1 MSILLTQP
9 SAPLLLVQRRLP
21 WGLIGLLLLAF
32 GVVPYVGNDYWLN
45 AILIPFLV
53 LSLAALYPVAAAVI
67 AAVLLLIT
75 TLAGA
80 AALIWKNWD
89 SIGPK
94 LNEWW
99 DRLGNFVSEKM
110 RAIVEK
116 LQALKRAFSFDF
128 GPAAGGVALGAVGG
142 KPLVGAGARLVEPSK
157 PLRPITGQPM
167 NYSAPTTFNI
177 TAGPGQSPEDIA
189 RAVDR
194 RLTERENQTAAR
206 RRSILADPN

>member
-1 MSILLTQP
+1 MWT
-9 SAPLLLVQRRLP
+9 
-21 WGLIGLLLLAF
+21 LAK
-32 GVVPYVGNDYWLN
+32 GHP
-45 AILIPFLV
+45 V
-53 LSLAALYPVAAAVI
+53 LA
-67 AAVLLLIT
+67 LIT

-80 AALIWKNWD
+80 AALIWKYWD

-94 LNEWW
+94 LSEWW

-142 KPLVGAGARLVEPSK
+142 KPLVGAGSSLVAPSK

-194 RLTERENQTAAR
+194 RLTERDNQAAAR
-206 RRSILADPN
+206 RRSILADAQ